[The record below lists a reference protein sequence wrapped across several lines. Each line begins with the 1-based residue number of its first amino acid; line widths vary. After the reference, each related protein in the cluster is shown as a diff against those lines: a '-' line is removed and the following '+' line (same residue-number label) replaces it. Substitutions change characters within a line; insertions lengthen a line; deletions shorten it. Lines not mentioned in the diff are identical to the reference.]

1 MNDYLL
7 YLLIII
13 TILLIY
19 FLYKIKNKKLFKE
32 KIKIFTELIFFLTT
46 SSFIFILFSAFRY
59 TNMNYLKA
67 IIIIVSLFLLV
78 FSFGLITNNEKNY
91 KTNINI
97 YIGLYLTLLFS
108 ITFLIGRPRLN
119 FNFNR
124 ITSIYKDSLIPFN
137 TISLYFSGNASFKSI
152 IYNIFGNIIMLVPL
166 SFLLMIKNKK
176 YNNILKQL
184 LIIIPIVIFI
194 ELFQEITWTG
204 AFDIDDI
211 ILNLTGPILFTFL
224 ITRFNFIDKIRKLF
238 YNTFKDKKVIKYLI
252 YIISLIIPIIF
263 IIEVIAKVIIYI

>member
-1 MNDYLL
+1 
-7 YLLIII
+7 
-13 TILLIY
+13 
-19 FLYKIKNKKLFKE
+19 
-32 KIKIFTELIFFLTT
+32 
-46 SSFIFILFSAFRY
+46 
-59 TNMNYLKA
+59 
-67 IIIIVSLFLLV
+67 
-78 FSFGLITNNEKNY
+78 
-91 KTNINI
+91 
-97 YIGLYLTLLFS
+97 
-108 ITFLIGRPRLN
+108 
-119 FNFNR
+119 
-124 ITSIYKDSLIPFN
+124 
-137 TISLYFSGNASFKSI
+137 
-152 IYNIFGNIIMLVPL
+152 MLVPL

-211 ILNLTGPILFTFL
+211 ILNLTGPVLFTFL

-263 IIEVIAKVIIYI
+263 IIEVTTKVIIYI

>member
-137 TISLYFSGNASFKSI
+137 TISLYFIGNASFKSI

-211 ILNLTGPILFTFL
+211 ILNLTGPVLFTFL

-263 IIEVIAKVIIYI
+263 IIEVTTKVIIYI

>member
-176 YNNILKQL
+176 YKNIFSQTLIIL
-184 LIIIPIVIFI
+184 PLIIII
-194 ELFQEITWTG
+194 EVLQAYTHVG
-204 AFDIDDI
+204 VFDIDDI
-211 ILNLTGPILFTFL
+211 LLNYFGTIIFTFL
-224 ITRFNFIDKIRKLF
+224 ITRFEIINKIKKLF
-238 YNTFKDKKVIKYLI
+238 YTDYSIKQNIKNILFYISIIILI
-252 YIISLIIPIIF
+252 MYIIIVLF
-263 IIEVIAKVIIYI
+263 KLF